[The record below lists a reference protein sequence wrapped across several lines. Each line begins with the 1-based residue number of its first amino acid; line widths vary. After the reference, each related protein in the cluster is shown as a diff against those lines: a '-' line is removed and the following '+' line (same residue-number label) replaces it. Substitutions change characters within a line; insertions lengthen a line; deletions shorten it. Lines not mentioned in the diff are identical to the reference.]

1 MPKAAAATSNRPLPT
16 ETEAASPPVPYPHNL
31 RDPRINNFPSAG
43 TNLLPSAGMKLLR
56 GTGISLIRRTG
67 ADRATGTGIRVL
79 RGRGMRRLC
88 GKGINR
94 LRQRA
99 ERGAVTAE
107 YAIMIV
113 GACAIGGV
121 LVALLRSPAMQNAL
135 KAIINYGLKI
145 AGVEGVHI

>member
-1 MPKAAAATSNRPLPT
+1 MPKAAATSNRPLPT
-16 ETEAASPPVPYPHNL
+16 EPQAALV
-31 RDPRINNFPSAG
+31 PSAG
-43 TNLLPSAGMKLLR
+43 TDLLR
-56 GTGISLIRRTG
+56 RTA
-67 ADRATGTGIRVL
+67 ADRTRGTGIRVL
-79 RGRGMRRLC
+79 RG
-88 GKGINR
+88 KGINR
-94 LRQRA
+94 LRNRA

>member
-1 MPKAAAATSNRPLPT
+1 MPNTAAATSNPPLSAEPQ
-16 ETEAASPPVPYPHNL
+16 AAPHPHNQL
-31 RDPRINNFPSAG
+31 QSRTPDSTSRVRRPRLTPFRSARINN
-43 TNLLPSAGMKLLR
+43 LPSALR
-56 GTGISLIRRTG
+56 TAGI
-67 ADRATGTGIRVL
+67 
-79 RGRGMRRLC
+79 RRLC
-88 GKGINR
+88 GKGIDR
-94 LRQRA
+94 LRHRA

-145 AGVEGVHI
+145 AGVEGVHL

>member
-1 MPKAAAATSNRPLPT
+1 MPKAAATSNRPLLT
-16 ETEAASPPVPYPHNL
+16 QAQAASHPVPDLHNQL
-31 RDPRINNFPSAG
+31 EPRTRDITSRV
-43 TNLLPSAGMKLLR
+43 
-56 GTGISLIRRTG
+56 RR
-67 ADRATGTGIRVL
+67 ARATPVRATNI
-79 RGRGMRRLC
+79 RRLC
-88 GKGINR
+88 GRGINR
-94 LRQRA
+94 LRNRP

-145 AGVEGVHI
+145 AGVEGVHL

>member
-1 MPKAAAATSNRPLPT
+1 MFNDKPFTALQPTPQEAQMPKAAPATSNHPLPT
-16 ETEAASPPVPYPHNL
+16 EPQAESHSHNQL
-31 RDPRINNFPSAG
+31 ES
-43 TNLLPSAGMKLLR
+43 
-56 GTGISLIRRTG
+56 RT
-67 ADRATGTGIRVL
+67 RGTGIRVL
-79 RGRGMRRLC
+79 RGVGVRRLC

-94 LRQRA
+94 LRHRA

>member
-1 MPKAAAATSNRPLPT
+1 MPKAAVATSNHLLPT
-16 ETEAASPPVPYPHNL
+16 EAKASSHPVPYPNNQLEAHTPDTN
-31 RDPRINNFPSAG
+31 RPRRTEIR
-43 TNLLPSAGMKLLR
+43 LLR
-56 GTGISLIRRTG
+56 STGI
-67 ADRATGTGIRVL
+67 
-79 RGRGMRRLC
+79 RRLC
-88 GKGINR
+88 GKGIDR
-94 LRQRA
+94 LRHRA

>member
-1 MPKAAAATSNRPLPT
+1 MPKAAATSNRPLL
-16 ETEAASPPVPYPHNL
+16 TEASSHPVPYPQNQL
-31 RDPRINNFPSAG
+31 ESRTPDTTSRV
-43 TNLLPSAGMKLLR
+43 
-56 GTGISLIRRTG
+56 RRSRVTPF
-67 ADRATGTGIRVL
+67 RATNI
-79 RGRGMRRLC
+79 RRLC

-94 LRQRA
+94 LRNRA

-145 AGVEGVHI
+145 AGVEGVHL

>member
-1 MPKAAAATSNRPLPT
+1 MPKAAAATSNHPLPT
-16 ETEAASPPVPYPHNL
+16 EPQAASHPLPYL
-31 RDPRINNFPSAG
+31 VG
-43 TNLLPSAGMKLLR
+43 
-56 GTGISLIRRTG
+56 RTG
-67 ADRATGTGIRVL
+67 SSRTRGTGIRVL
-79 RGRGMRRLC
+79 RGTGIRRLC

-94 LRQRA
+94 LRHRA

>member
-1 MPKAAAATSNRPLPT
+1 MPNTATAVSNPPLPT
-16 ETEAASPPVPYPHNL
+16 EAEAESHLHNQL
-31 RDPRINNFPSAG
+31 QSRAPGTTSRVRRPRLTPFRSARINNLHRALRTAG
-43 TNLLPSAGMKLLR
+43 F
-56 GTGISLIRRTG
+56 
-67 ADRATGTGIRVL
+67 
-79 RGRGMRRLC
+79 RRLC
-88 GKGINR
+88 GKGIDR
-94 LRQRA
+94 LRNRA

>member
-1 MPKAAAATSNRPLPT
+1 MPKAAVAASNLLLPT
-16 ETEAASPPVPYPHNL
+16 EAKASSHPAPYPNSQLDAHTPDTNC
-31 RDPRINNFPSAG
+31 PRNTRIR
-43 TNLLPSAGMKLLR
+43 LLR
-56 GTGISLIRRTG
+56 GTGI
-67 ADRATGTGIRVL
+67 
-79 RGRGMRRLC
+79 RRLC
-88 GKGINR
+88 GKGIDR
-94 LRQRA
+94 LRNRA